1 MMALRDA
8 TKLRVLL
15 AEDNSFEARLV
26 LGVLRQLGVETVTHH
41 REGAGAIAAITPEM
55 PPFDLII
62 SDWNMP
68 NGTGLDLL
76 RHVRTVWPHT
86 PFLMLTAHA
95 TVDFVKMAKANAVD
109 AYMVKP
115 FSPRDLSARI
125 AQLVS

>member
-8 TKLRVLL
+8 ARLRVLL
-15 AEDNSFEARLV
+15 AEDNAFEARLIQ
-26 LGVLRQLGVETVTHH
+26 GALRQLGVGSVVHH
-41 REGAGAIAAITPEM
+41 RDGASAIAAITPEM

-76 RHVRTVWPHT
+76 RHVRAIWRHT

-95 TVDFVKMAKANAVD
+95 TVDFVATAKANAVD
-109 AYMVKP
+109 AYLVKP

-125 AQLVS
+125 TQLVS